1 MSQVETL
8 RRFPNADF
16 LDFISLFMWISVAD
30 GRGRPQR
37 RKSLFQP
44 AFSMIRR
51 MRRRA
56 RRRACL
62 RRHE

>member
-8 RRFPNADF
+8 RRFANADF
-16 LDFISLFMWISVAD
+16 LDFISLFMLISVAD
-30 GRGRPQR
+30 GRGRSQR
-37 RKSLFQP
+37 RKSL

>member
-1 MSQVETL
+1 MSQGKTP

-16 LDFISLFMWISVAD
+16 LDFISLFMLISVAD
-30 GRGRPQR
+30 GRGRSQR
-37 RKSLFQP
+37 RKSL

>member
-51 MRRRA
+51 DAPSRPPPRVLA
-56 RRRACL
+56 PP
-62 RRHE
+62 

>member
-16 LDFISLFMWISVAD
+16 LDFILLFMLISVAD

-37 RKSLFQP
+37 REGRFQP

-56 RRRACL
+56 RRRASL
-62 RRHE
+62 RRHK